1 VLSDCL
7 QPRAQWHWLR
17 AMPWVPI
24 GYCDPDYGS
33 RNSNSDPDVIITDK
47 RCCTSEPRRL
57 MRLQRVHDR
66 RCRVPGAGLESRTPG
81 RKNKI
86 LRLPVTSPHGSR
98 GRSTYSMTYQSS
110 M

>member
-1 VLSDCL
+1 MLSDCL

-66 RCRVPGAGLESRTPG
+66 RCRVPGWNPAPQVERIKFYAYP
-81 RKNKI
+81 
-86 LRLPVTSPHGSR
+86 LRLRTGPAVEVPTR
-98 GRSTYSMTYQSS
+98 
-110 M
+110 